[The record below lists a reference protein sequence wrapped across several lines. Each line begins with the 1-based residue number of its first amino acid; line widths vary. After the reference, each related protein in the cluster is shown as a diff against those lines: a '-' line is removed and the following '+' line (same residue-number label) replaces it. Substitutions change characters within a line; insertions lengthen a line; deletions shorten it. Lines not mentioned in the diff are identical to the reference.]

1 MTGLDQEM
9 MQKNLSIS
17 TLKNSQKNILI
28 FSIILAIVDLIFLIL
43 GGSLYLYADFKD
55 IAILQT
61 TDYLYP
67 TISFYYMNEMVG
79 IIFFIG
85 LIAASFS
92 GTDAALTAL
101 TTSITIDLL
110 DLPKK
115 IKSNQKLSK
124 YRMLI
129 QWCVSAGMF
138 ILIMLFYM
146 VNNNAILDTL
156 YTIAGY
162 TYGPLLGLF
171 TFGILTKANIDGG
184 SIWQVVLFS
193 PL

>member
-1 MTGLDQEM
+1 
-9 MQKNLSIS
+9 
-17 TLKNSQKNILI
+17 
-28 FSIILAIVDLIFLIL
+28 
-43 GGSLYLYADFKD
+43 
-55 IAILQT
+55 
-61 TDYLYP
+61 
-67 TISFYYMNEMVG
+67 
-79 IIFFIG
+79 
-85 LIAASFS
+85 
-92 GTDAALTAL
+92 
-101 TTSITIDLL
+101 
-110 DLPKK
+110 
-115 IKSNQKLSK
+115 
-124 YRMLI
+124 MLI

-193 PL
+193 PLCSFAIMKILKTNLQFMVGWEVLVLNALITFILLWIIREKSNCQSELVLP